1 MNKKR
6 TGFTLPEILMTLV
19 IAGFLAVLTVQAIN
33 VNRTAYTSLTYYAF
47 NNLKSAVGELII
59 PETQGENVNEAT
71 GVGDYTEMCLTVKDA
86 AEKGETPNCAF
97 EFEERIIRDD
107 INLCEGMSDIMN
119 TQGNVS
125 CTNRASISLAN
136 LDNNPLPSTDLGNP
150 DFRTTNG
157 QKYYFWGRTAGEPNN
172 GKYGY
177 RIVAIDVN
185 GDGAPN
191 SPEAE
196 GSLPPDIIAFAVL
209 DSGEIL
215 PVGIAAN
222 NCKLINGV
230 CDINKNTEGKTYNYL
245 TSKINAF
252 RFKEP
257 NGSDI
262 PAFCEKTGTCD
273 YDKVYLTN
281 ETTKKVGFSFRQ
293 AYCGARITDDDVTL
307 DSYCSPVEDFPRHK
321 QCPPYDSEDPKI
333 PQEQY
338 QFDTCKQEIIKPM
351 FRFNFN

>member
-19 IAGFLAVLTVQAIN
+19 IAGFLALLTVQAIN

-59 PETQGENVNEAT
+59 PETQGENIKNEET
-71 GVGDYTEMCLTVKDA
+71 GEGEYTEICTKDV
-86 AEKGETPNCAF
+86 NCAF
-97 EFEERIIRDD
+97 EFEERIIKPTA
-107 INLCEGMSDIMN
+107 NLCDAMEGIMN
-119 TQGNVS
+119 TQGGKS
-125 CTNRASISLAN
+125 CGNRGNIQLQN
-136 LDNNPLPSTDLGNP
+136 LDNNPLPSAENLGDP

-215 PVGIAAN
+215 PVGVAAN
-222 NCKLINGV
+222 NFTLGN
-230 CDINKNTEGKTYNYL
+230 KTYNYL

-252 RFKEP
+252 RFKNPDNSETNTP
-257 NGSDI
+257 S
-262 PAFCEKTGTCD
+262 FCEKTKTCD
-273 YDKVYLTN
+273 YDKLYLPN
-281 ETTKKVGFSFRQ
+281 ESTGKVGSSFRQ

-307 DSYCSPVEDFPRHK
+307 AAYCNNISRHSG
-321 QCPPYDSEDPKI
+321 CPPYAEGAGG
-333 PQEQY
+333 EQY
-338 QFDTCKQEIIKPM
+338 EVCKQEIIKPM

>member
-59 PETQGENVNEAT
+59 PETQGENIQNEET
-71 GVGDYTEMCLTVKDA
+71 GEGEYTEICTED
-86 AEKGETPNCAF
+86 ETCAF
-97 EFEERIIRDD
+97 EFEERIIKTTA
-107 INLCEGMSDIMN
+107 NLCDAMEGIMN
-119 TQGNVS
+119 TQGENS
-125 CTNRASISLAN
+125 CRNRGNILLQN
-136 LDNNPLPSTDLGNP
+136 LDNNPLPSAENLGDP

-185 GDGAPN
+185 GEGAPN

-215 PVGIAAN
+215 PVGVSAN
-222 NCKLINGV
+222 NFILGN
-230 CDINKNTEGKTYNYL
+230 KTYNYL

-252 RFKEP
+252 RFKNPDNSET
-257 NGSDI
+257 NT

-281 ETTKKVGFSFRQ
+281 GTTKKVGSSFRQ

-307 DSYCSPVEDFPRHK
+307 DSYCDGIGRHPN
-321 QCPPYDSEDPKI
+321 CPPYAEGYG
-333 PQEQY
+333 EENRY
-338 QFDTCKQEIIKPM
+338 DTCKQEIIKPM

>member
-59 PETQGENVNEAT
+59 PETQGENVDEAT
-71 GVGDYTEMCLTVKDA
+71 GEGIYTEMCTI
-86 AEKGETPNCAF
+86 GSNCAF
-97 EFEERIIRDD
+97 EFEERIIKPTA
-107 INLCEGMSDIMN
+107 NLCTGMSDIMN
-119 TQGNVS
+119 TQGTVQ
-125 CTNRASISLAN
+125 CTDRAAIQLTN
-136 LDNNPLPSTDLGNP
+136 LDNNPLPSAENLGDP

-157 QKYYFWGRTAGEPNN
+157 QKYYFWGRTAGEPSNR
-172 GKYGY
+172 KYGY

-185 GDGAPN
+185 GEGAPN
-191 SPEAE
+191 SSEAQ

-215 PVGIAAN
+215 PVGVAAN
-222 NCKLINGV
+222 NFTLGN
-230 CDINKNTEGKTYNYL
+230 KTYNYL

-252 RFKEP
+252 RFKNPDEDETNMP
-257 NGSDI
+257 S
-262 PAFCEKTGTCD
+262 FCEKTETCD
-273 YDKVYLTN
+273 YDKLYLPN
-281 ETTKKVGFSFRQ
+281 ESTGKVGSSFRQ
-293 AYCGARITDDDVTL
+293 AYCGARISNDDVTL
-307 DSYCSPVEDFPRHK
+307 AAYCNNISRHSG
-321 QCPPYDSEDPKI
+321 CPPYAEGAEG
-333 PQEQY
+333 EQY
-338 QFDTCKQEIIKPM
+338 EVCKQEIIKPM

>member
-71 GVGDYTEMCLTVKDA
+71 GEGIYTEICTKDV
-86 AEKGETPNCAF
+86 NCAF
-97 EFEERIIRDD
+97 EFEERIIKTEPDPTA
-107 INLCEGMSDIMN
+107 NLCTGMADIMN
-119 TQGNVS
+119 TQGAVS
-125 CTNRASISLAN
+125 CRDRGNITLQN
-136 LDNNPLPSTDLGNP
+136 LDNNPLPSAENLGDP

-215 PVGIAAN
+215 PVGVAAN
-222 NCKLINGV
+222 NFTLGN
-230 CDINKNTEGKTYNYL
+230 KTYNYL

-252 RFKEP
+252 RFKNPDNSETNTP
-257 NGSDI
+257 S
-262 PAFCEKTGTCD
+262 FCEKTETCD
-273 YDKVYLTN
+273 YDKLYLPNQSTG
-281 ETTKKVGFSFRQ
+281 KVGSSFRQ

-307 DSYCSPVEDFPRHK
+307 ASYCTDIDRHSM
-321 QCPPYDSEDPKI
+321 CPPYDSTYTGDRYEV
-333 PQEQY
+333 
-338 QFDTCKQEIIKPM
+338 CKQEIIKPM